1 MNVHDYVTVISSC
14 NRYDFLRQ
22 AVLSALTQT
31 LPPRA
36 VWVVDDASTD
46 PRYLDCGDELS
57 DPSVRVIRRPVNSK
71 AETGTTYAN
80 GTARNTA
87 LVELLA
93 SPFDGWVH
101 FLDDDDVWRPDK
113 AEFTAG
119 FVGPDTAAIGT
130 DATVIAPGGEP
141 IGFYGP
147 VGGEVIDDDLIDVT
161 DVVRTNNPLTLSTVA
176 MPMRVIRQI
185 GLMRSTGYCE
195 DWDFWYRASAHGRL
209 LRLTLDLAFYRKGH
223 AKEWSL

>member
-1 MNVHDYVTVISSC
+1 MSVHDYVVVIPSH
-14 NRYDFLRQ
+14 NRYDYLRQ

-46 PRYLDCGDELS
+46 PRYLGCGDELS

-71 AETGTTYAN
+71 DETGTTYAI
-80 GTARNTA
+80 GAARNTA

-101 FLDDDDVWRPDK
+101 FLDDDDAWRPDK

-119 FVGPDTAAIGT
+119 FVRPDTAALGT
-130 DATVIAPGGEP
+130 DATVIDPGGHP

-147 VGGEVIDDDLIDVT
+147 VGGEVIDDDLLDVT
-161 DVVRTNNPLTLSTVA
+161 DLVRSCNPLTTSTVA
-176 MPMRVIRQI
+176 MPMWVIRQI
-185 GLMRSTGYCE
+185 GLMRATGYAE
-195 DWDFWYRASAHGRL
+195 DWDYWYRASAHGDL

-223 AKEWSL
+223 PKEWTL